1 VERVLEFEPV
11 ELEQSGGGVGCG
23 EAIRANAGD
32 ELGESVD
39 MRGQASAAAQDG
51 FEAAGR
57 GVHAPDDDSATADS
71 ESTAVCVV
79 TQTGGFKRSAQ
90 RARSASLREFST

>member
-1 VERVLEFEPV
+1 
-11 ELEQSGGGVGCG
+11 
-23 EAIRANAGD
+23 
-32 ELGESVD
+32 

-79 TQTGGFKRSAQ
+79 TQTERSVYVMTRNRAGGVGGPWSDAGGAVPRAGRDGRNGLTGWLGAGRS
-90 RARSASLREFST
+90 RP